1 MVLAGKLPPTLF
13 RLFMQQL
20 RLKPLR
26 RLPVAFGWLTKRGD
40 AATARWLQPVLRQP
54 AIRRDTVHVLR
65 SISAG
70 RDLMLQA
77 AGCLPAFDRPALV
90 VWAQQD
96 RVMPPEHGRRL
107 AELLPQERWWRYPTA
122 TRCCPLISPPTSP
135 RPSRNSPGGDAPRV
149 LMAPRRGCPSGRA
162 SLANQYRR
170 CRGRER
176 SDRNDRDACAADC
189 PCPRPRQPRSRS
201 LLTAGHDIRQSG
213 DLGCRDQVLGSADPY

>member
-1 MVLAGKLPPTLF
+1 VGEEVAGMVLAGKLPPTLF
-13 RLFMQQL
+13 GLFMQQL

-107 AELLPQERWWRYPTA
+107 AELLPQGRLVEVPDSYTLLPLDQPA
-122 TRCCPLISPPTSP
+122 HLAQAIKEFTR
-135 RPSRNSPGGDAPRV
+135 R
-149 LMAPRRGCPSGRA
+149 
-162 SLANQYRR
+162 
-170 CRGRER
+170 
-176 SDRNDRDACAADC
+176 
-189 PCPRPRQPRSRS
+189 
-201 LLTAGHDIRQSG
+201 
-213 DLGCRDQVLGSADPY
+213 